1 MIKRILVALS
11 GTPFTATATK
21 YALELA
27 KLHKAEVTGVTDVDI
42 AKLMKVGPVPIGGGA
57 AAASLAEHRIH
68 VTEEYVEQAI
78 ADFEQAC
85 ANSGMIH
92 CVDRETG
99 DPFDRLIALWRY
111 HDLTIAGLRGLFE
124 YGVVENPDDT
134 LIRLISEGVRP
145 ILAVPKAYRPIR
157 KVLVAYNGS
166 MESAKALKQFV
177 QMDLWPDIALQ
188 IVCFDMTPQESETL
202 LADTS
207 SYCRSHGLAAQ
218 TQHVK
223 GGPREHLLEYA
234 QQSEA
239 DLIVLGS
246 TSRARIFKRLLG
258 DTALHC
264 LRNADVPL
272 FLTQ

>member
-21 YALELA
+21 YALDLA
-27 KLHKAEVTGVTDVDI
+27 ELHKAEVTGVTDVDI

-68 VTEEYVEQAI
+68 VTEEHVEQAI

-85 ANSGMIH
+85 ANAGMIH

-124 YGVVENPDDT
+124 YGVVEKPDDV

-188 IVCFDMTPQESETL
+188 IVCFDMTPRESETL
-202 LADTS
+202 LADAS
-207 SYCRSHGLAAQ
+207 SYCHSHGLAAQ
-218 TQHVK
+218 TQHVE
-223 GGPREHLLEYA
+223 GGPREHLLECA
-234 QQSEA
+234 QQGEA

-246 TSRARIFKRLLG
+246 TSRARILKRLLG
-258 DTALHC
+258 DTVLHC

>member
-68 VTEEYVEQAI
+68 VTEEHVEQAI

-99 DPFDRLIALWRY
+99 DPFERLTALWRY

-124 YGVVENPDDT
+124 YGVVQNPDDI
-134 LIRLISEGVRP
+134 LIQLISQGVRP
-145 ILAVPKAYRPIR
+145 ILAVPKEYRPIR

-166 MESAKALKQFV
+166 MESAKALKRFV
-177 QMDLWPDIALQ
+177 QMNLWPDVAVQIA
-188 IVCFDMTPQESETL
+188 CFDMPAQEGEAL
-202 LADTS
+202 LADAAM
-207 SYCRSHGLAAQ
+207 YCRSHGIVAE
-218 TQHVK
+218 TQHVD
-223 GGPREHLLEYA
+223 GHPRDALLDHA
-234 QQSEA
+234 STCQA

-246 TSRARIFKRLLG
+246 TSRGRIFKRLLG

-264 LRNADVPL
+264 VRNADVPL
-272 FLTQ
+272 FLTR

>member
-27 KLHKAEVTGVTDVDI
+27 KLHNAEVTGVTDVDI

-68 VTEEYVEQAI
+68 VTEEHVEQAI

-85 ANSGMIH
+85 ADAGMIH

-124 YGVVENPDDT
+124 YGVVEKPDDV
-134 LIRLISEGVRP
+134 LIRLISEGVQP
-145 ILAVPKAYRPIR
+145 ILAVPKAFRPIR

-177 QMDLWPDIALQ
+177 QMDLWPDIAVQ
-188 IVCFDMTPQESETL
+188 IVCFDMTRQESETL
-202 LADTS
+202 LADAS
-207 SYCRSHGLAAQ
+207 SYCHSHGLAAQ
-218 TQHVK
+218 TQHVD
-223 GGPREHLLEYA
+223 GGPRDHLLECA
-234 QQSEA
+234 HQVEA

-246 TSRARIFKRLLG
+246 TSRARILKRLLG

-264 LRNADVPL
+264 LRNAEVPL

>member
-42 AKLMKVGPVPIGGGA
+42 AKLMKVGPVPVGGGA

-68 VTEEYVEQAI
+68 VTEEHVEQAI

-85 ANSGMIH
+85 ADAGMIH
-92 CVDRETG
+92 SVDRETG
-99 DPFDRLIALWRY
+99 DPFDQLIALWRY

-124 YGVVENPDDT
+124 YGVVENPDDV

-177 QMDLWPDIALQ
+177 RMNLWPDIALQ
-188 IVCFDMTPQESETL
+188 IVCFDMTRQESETL
-202 LADTS
+202 LADAS

-218 TQHVK
+218 TQHVD

-234 QQSEA
+234 QQGEA

>member
-68 VTEEYVEQAI
+68 VTEEHVEQAI
-78 ADFEQAC
+78 ADFEHAC
-85 ANSGMIH
+85 ANSRMIH

-124 YGVVENPDDT
+124 YGVVEKPDDV
-134 LIRLISEGVRP
+134 LIRLISEGVQP

-188 IVCFDMTPQESETL
+188 IVCFDMTPRESETL
-202 LADTS
+202 LADAS
-207 SYCRSHGLAAQ
+207 SYCHSHGLAAQ
-218 TQHVK
+218 TQHVE
-223 GGPREHLLEYA
+223 GGPREHLLECA
-234 QQSEA
+234 QQGEA

-246 TSRARIFKRLLG
+246 TSRARILKRLLG
-258 DTALHC
+258 DTVLHC

>member
-27 KLHKAEVTGVTDVDI
+27 KLHNAEVTGVTDVDI

-68 VTEEYVEQAI
+68 VTEEHVEQAI

-85 ANSGMIH
+85 ADAGMIH

-124 YGVVENPDDT
+124 YGVVEKPDDV
-134 LIRLISEGVRP
+134 LIRLISEGVQP
-145 ILAVPKAYRPIR
+145 ILAVPKAFRPIR

-188 IVCFDMTPQESETL
+188 IVCFDMTRQESETL
-202 LADTS
+202 LADAS
-207 SYCRSHGLAAQ
+207 SYCHSHGLAAQ
-218 TQHVK
+218 TQHVD
-223 GGPREHLLEYA
+223 GGPRDHLLECA
-234 QQSEA
+234 HQVEA

-246 TSRARIFKRLLG
+246 TSRARILKRLLG